1 MKRTTSEAAPST
13 KTRTVAGHRLALVTG
28 IRYRASRPMAARGMK
43 TFNVTIAPID
53 GAEALSVVVPGL
65 EYDAS
70 NRLLNAFNN
79 GAMSFDGRVW

>member
-1 MKRTTSEAAPST
+1 MKRNAIATSPSK
-13 KTRTVAGHRLALVTG
+13 KTRTVAGHRIALIPG

-43 TFNVTIAPID
+43 TFDVTIAPLD
-53 GAEALSVVVPGL
+53 AEASPVVIRGL

-79 GAMSFDGRVW
+79 GASSFDGRVW